1 MCPQILTYC
10 SGAGGET
17 MSTALLWWL
26 LAMIAYPEVQNQAH
40 AELDE
45 VVGNARPP
53 TFADIPSL
61 PYIRAMVKETLRW
74 SPIIPFGV
82 PHASIADDWYEGMF
96 IPKGTICL
104 QNMRVINYEPEVF
117 GNDAA
122 DFNPARYLD
131 EQHRQVRVLD
141 GREES
146 HMAFGFG
153 RRICPGRY
161 VAEGTLAIDMATLL
175 WAMRFERPEGAR
187 GELNVRTIV
196 EGGITAYVVS
206 IHSHSLFGFVLNG
219 LVDAVVRCLSSL
231 RRSLGLRRLKVFSRR
246 HWSCTSERVSRG
258 VV

>member
-1 MCPQILTYC
+1 
-10 SGAGGET
+10 

-26 LAMIAYPEVQNQAH
+26 LAIITYPEVQNQAH

-53 TFADIPSL
+53 TFADMPSL

-74 SPIIPFGV
+74 SPIVPFGV
-82 PHASIADDWYEGMF
+82 PHASIADDWYGGMF

-122 DFNPARYLD
+122 EFNPARYLD
-131 EQHRQVRVLD
+131 EQQHRQVRVLD
-141 GREES
+141 GREEG

-187 GELNVRTIV
+187 G
-196 EGGITAYVVS
+196 
-206 IHSHSLFGFVLNG
+206 
-219 LVDAVVRCLSSL
+219 
-231 RRSLGLRRLKVFSRR
+231 K
-246 HWSCTSERVSRG
+246 
-258 VV
+258 